1 MSEVKYNIL
10 DTSDK
15 AKFTT
20 FNFTIPTIWPLWVI
34 LFITVVAVVI
44 NYLIT
49 FRLWIF
55 EKSKPSEN
63 FTNCDYYN
71 ENDYYKQYQ

>member
-1 MSEVKYNIL
+1 MSDAKYNIL
-10 DTSDK
+10 DTPDQ

-20 FNFTIPTIWPLWVI
+20 FNFTVPSLFSVWTLLI
-34 LFITVVAVVI
+34 LIIIAIVV

-49 FRLWIF
+49 FRIWIF
-55 EKSKPSEN
+55 EKIRPSEN

-71 ENDYYKQYQ
+71 ENDYYK